1 MTRGRYIDSVRSSSP
16 SPSSFLRSF
25 ADEKVEV
32 KEPKKESFED
42 KYISDYENDPKGG
55 LAGLAYTAFKKKQA
69 QEES

>member
-1 MTRGRYIDSVRSSSP
+1 MARGRYMDVVKRSTP

-55 LAGLAYTAFKKKQA
+55 VFGAVYTAFKKKQS
-69 QEES
+69 EENN

>member
-1 MTRGRYIDSVRSSSP
+1 MTRGRYMDSVRRSTP

-32 KEPKKESFED
+32 KEPKKESFQD

-55 LAGLAYTAFKKKQA
+55 LAGMAYMAFKKQ
-69 QEES
+69 QDE